1 MLIKARFRLPEIL
14 FGLLLAVAI
23 FAIGMTFQS
32 SHQPRSNEQSDTAQH
47 QTEKKS
53 GADGK
58 EAQSLLVP
66 MDSVGLYTLVLS
78 VFTGVL
84 AIVSIFQGVMLLRS
98 DKTARIAAIAADL
111 SARAAVA
118 VDLPV
123 LVPSKIALHREPGVT
138 GLVQGYPGPISTF
151 RINFKNL
158 GRTAAELVTQC
169 IEWKVVNQLPETP
182 VYKSSF
188 PFVPGTFVQHGNE
201 LPATIQN
208 FIITLQSEEVAAISK
223 ETKFLWV
230 YGYVSFKDFLGN
242 GHEQRWCTKW
252 QAFVLGQDGVR
263 GPMGFVYD
271 STTPPEYTKR
281 T

>member
-1 MLIKARFRLPEIL
+1 MLIKARF
-14 FGLLLAVAI
+14 FGFLLAVAL
-23 FAIGMTFQS
+23 FAVGMTFQS
-32 SHQPRSNEQSDTAQH
+32 SHQPRSTEQSHAAQH
-47 QTEKKS
+47 QTENKG
-53 GADGK
+53 GADSR
-58 EAQSLLVP
+58 EAQSLWVP
-66 MDSVGLYTLVLS
+66 IDSVGLYTLVLS

-111 SARAAVA
+111 SAKAAVA

-123 LVPSKIALHREPGVT
+123 LIPSKIALYREPGVT
-138 GLVQGYPGPISTF
+138 GLVQGYPGSVSTF

-169 IEWKVVNQLPETP
+169 IEWKVVSQLPEIP
-182 VYKSSF
+182 AYKTSF
-188 PFVPGTFVQHGNE
+188 PFVPGTFVEYGNE
-201 LPATIQN
+201 LPAVIQN
-208 FIITLQSEEVAAISK
+208 FVITLQPDEVEAISK
-223 ETKFLWV
+223 EAKFLWV

-252 QAFVLGQDGVR
+252 QAFALRPDGAR
-263 GPMGFVYD
+263 GPLGFVYD
-271 STTPPEYTKR
+271 SITPPEYTKR